1 MKAMIFAAGLGTRLK
16 PLTDTMPKALV
27 PVCGQP
33 LLYHVITKL
42 VKAGYDHI
50 VVNVHHFPDQ
60 IIDYLKA
67 HDFGVR
73 IEVSD
78 ERDFLRETGGGIRY
92 AQPLLTD
99 FSTPPSAPL
108 EMTGADSFA
117 PLGMTKECPSAPL
130 EMTEEGSSASLEM
143 AGTDSFAP
151 LEMTEADSFASLGM
165 TEGPAC
171 RPDGGP
177 LLFRPDGEPLS
188 SRPSGTPL
196 SFRPSGASGEIF
208 RKEPFLVHN
217 VDIVSNL
224 DLRWFREQ
232 HRPGSLATLVVSE
245 RKTQRYFLFDGDNRL
260 RGWTNIATGEV
271 RSPYPDIDP
280 EKCRKLAF
288 SGIHLI
294 SPEIFDAF
302 ERLGMGDR
310 FSIVDFY
317 LKACA
322 EYPIYGV
329 VPPDFTMVDVGKF
342 ATLPE
347 AESICAD
354 ILNH

>member
-27 PVCGQP
+27 PICGQP
-33 LLYHVITKL
+33 LLYHVIDKL

-60 IIDYLKA
+60 IIDFLKA

-73 IEVSD
+73 IDVSD
-78 ERDFLRETGGGIRY
+78 ERDYLRETGGGIRY

-108 EMTGADSFA
+108 EMTG
-117 PLGMTKECPSAPL
+117 
-130 EMTEEGSSASLEM
+130 EG
-143 AGTDSFAP
+143 
-151 LEMTEADSFASLGM
+151 
-165 TEGPAC
+165 
-171 RPDGGP
+171 
-177 LLFRPDGEPLS
+177 
-188 SRPSGTPL
+188 PL
-196 SFRPSGASGEIF
+196 SFRPSEASGEIF
-208 RKEPFLVHN
+208 RQEPFLVHN

-224 DLRWFREQ
+224 DLKWFREQ
-232 HRPGSLATLVVSE
+232 HRAEALATLVVSK
-245 RKTQRYFLFDGDNRL
+245 RKTQRYFLFDEENRL
-260 RGWTNIATGEV
+260 RGWTNLATGEV
-271 RSPYPDIDP
+271 RSPYKDIDP
-280 EKCRKLAF
+280 ERCRKLAF

-294 SPEIFDAF
+294 SPEIFNAF
-302 ERLGMGDR
+302 ERLQMGDR
-310 FSIVDFY
+310 FSIVDFN

-329 VPPDFTMVDVGKF
+329 VPPEFTMVDVGKF

-354 ILNH
+354 ILNR